1 MQLAAWIVSL
11 VGPVVARVLA
21 QLSIAVVTYKGLDV
35 AIKSLLS
42 YARSSW
48 SGIPA
53 DVAAYIAMSGI
64 NTAVS
69 IIAGAV
75 VARVAL
81 IPLKRMRIK

>member
-1 MQLAAWIVSL
+1 MPLAAWIVSL

-42 YARSSW
+42 YARTSW

-53 DVAAYIAMSGI
+53 DIAAYIAMSGI
-64 NTAVS
+64 NTALS
-69 IIAGAV
+69 IVAGAI

>member
-1 MQLAAWIVSL
+1 MPLAAWIVSL
-11 VGPVVARVLA
+11 VGPVVARALA

-53 DVAAYIAMSGI
+53 DIAAYIAMSGM

>member
-1 MQLAAWIVSL
+1 MPLAAWIVSL

-48 SGIPA
+48 SGMPA
-53 DVAAYIAMSGI
+53 DVAAYIAISGI
-64 NTAVS
+64 NTALS
-69 IIAGAV
+69 IVAGAIF
-75 VARVAL
+75 ARVAL

>member
-1 MQLAAWIVSL
+1 MPLAAWIVSL
-11 VGPVVARVLA
+11 VGPVVARALA

-42 YARSSW
+42 YARTSW

-53 DVAAYIAMSGI
+53 DIAAYIAMSGI
-64 NTAVS
+64 NTALS
-69 IIAGAV
+69 IVAGAI

>member
-1 MQLAAWIVSL
+1 MPLAAWIVSL

-53 DVAAYIAMSGI
+53 DIAAYIAMSGI
-64 NTAVS
+64 NTALS
-69 IIAGAV
+69 IVAGAI
-75 VARVAL
+75 VAHVAL